1 MTTVITTN
9 VNIENEIKAIK
20 QLEAEIKNL
29 SEIKK
34 DKENSIK
41 SIMEQAGLETM
52 DIAGYVINGGMIIE
66 ITEKSSDKEPYGL
79 DIDDLKIGF
88 IVGYEECDYDYD
100 TGKYLG
106 KKPFE
111 RLYTGEECVKIS
123 CSGNYAF
130 PEFIQMWNG
139 FINQYEIEEL
149 TDTKEIKQVA

>member
-52 DIAGYVINGGMIIE
+52 DIWYNH
-66 ITEKSSDKEPYGL
+66 S
-79 DIDDLKIGF
+79 
-88 IVGYEECDYDYD
+88 
-100 TGKYLG
+100 
-106 KKPFE
+106 
-111 RLYTGEECVKIS
+111 
-123 CSGNYAF
+123 AF
-130 PEFIQMWNG
+130 VSN
-139 FINQYEIEEL
+139 
-149 TDTKEIKQVA
+149 KQRRD